1 MDKSTANALLQEI
14 LREHPEL
21 LEATESKPL
30 SPEERK
36 TISTTVRTTQAV
48 SNRIDALAEKLQGT
62 ALIDY
67 KGNQLN
73 RSDVIRAALEKGVTE
88 LEKLIE

>member
-14 LREHPEL
+14 LKEHPEL
-21 LEATESKPL
+21 LAKKEDRTL
-30 SPEERK
+30 TPEERK
-36 TISTTVRTTQAV
+36 TVSTTVRTTQVV
-48 SNRIDALAEKLQGT
+48 SNRIDALVDKLQGT
-62 ALIDY
+62 TLIDY

-88 LEKLIE
+88 IEKLIE